1 MNSKKKLNQESK
13 STLSKEG
20 KITVLNLLKNFYN
33 ESIFNILIKEFYNSD
48 VDISLTAIKASAS
61 LGNEFAIP
69 HLYRI
74 LERGRNE
81 QQIAA
86 IQTLADINAPSTIEK
101 MAKYFNI
108 FQELDIRREILKAIN
123 KTSALHPKA
132 RELNKSILLDPKE
145 SGKELFPQAIE
156 GLVEAEQLD
165 IIQPYIEWTSPE
177 VKLAIFNRLLL
188 STTREAGAFIQS
200 LREMAR
206 EFTPE
211 TLGCYLCAYE
221 LKTVNPQQTFVLDLL
236 QNTDRNTPAAF
247 LSSLSDYNG
256 RIPNPTQIYKI
267 LLRIPYIDPQAEALN
282 GDLMIKIV
290 NEVKAQAPQH
300 FNELIFTTATH
311 LETVFS
317 KAKRQYLSLKGIK
330 EKNALLTILLAQTLE
345 LYSSPN
351 LLLEL
356 QQFFKAE
363 TAENPVL
370 MVNKVKDYL
379 HFAPEEDKHRFDACI
394 PLFNITNRKV
404 RLQISFTLSKINLNR
419 PSLLRR
425 LNRLTRVIGTL
436 EIRTSAKKILEIL
449 NFSRQER
456 IRFLE
461 QTCVVTL
468 CQLQN
473 RSVIEQA
480 KNILG
485 DPLSNLPSLNGYLR
499 GARFLPPKIFI
510 NTLLKLLL
518 IPKLDTYSRSLI
530 IDTLKHMPLRNLK
543 GILPPLVKSLDMAEC
558 DLEQKTQIA
567 EVLSRYGDA
576 TLLQPL
582 LASAANSETM
592 VRKLSISILKNIAIN
607 EKNIPLDV
615 LTNRFYLF
623 LEDEDKEIQVEALQS
638 LLALGDDYA
647 VQILIDYFNSKDKEI
662 IIKLLKNLEAS
673 VSTEVLSLVLRLIYS
688 DQKAVQETLREV
700 LPAFCQGNSSEEIR
714 ENLIQSLESGK
725 IEIVPKAQR
734 VIPADQSDDLIEHAK
749 LEFKFRRE
757 NSQVLTVFFIDIVSY
772 TEKSSEADTST
783 IIKLIQVFEE
793 IAISS
798 INRFKG
804 NLIKSSGDGLLVT
817 FKHPLN
823 GALTAITIQ
832 EKIAEYNQYK
842 VDEQKF
848 NVRMGLNTGLVIRR
862 DRDIYGDTVNVASR
876 MESAANPGDILLT
889 QNTYNEVKDYI
900 RCTRL
905 GDIQVKGKKE
915 AITAYSAEKIMV
927 DIEKVLKAKDS
938 QLLTTARKANPL
950 ERLKESTF
958 TPEYNFPKGC
968 SLEPAVMTNLEDLF
982 NDMTRAIEEISH
994 DYHEEYIFKKYLQDK
1009 WNKLTEIRV
1018 EAPASSK

>member
-1 MNSKKKLNQESK
+1 MNGKKLNQK
-13 STLSKEG
+13 SNPSLSKES
-20 KITVLNLLKNFYN
+20 KITVLNLLKNFYS
-33 ESIFNILIKEFYNSD
+33 ESVFNILIKEFYNSD
-48 VDISLTAIKASAS
+48 VNISLTAIRASAS
-61 LGNEFAIP
+61 LGNESAIP

-74 LERGRNE
+74 LEHGKNE
-81 QQIAA
+81 QKIAS
-86 IQTLADINAPSTIEK
+86 IQTLAAINAPSTIEK
-101 MAKYFNI
+101 IAKYFNI

-123 KTSALHPKA
+123 KISAPHPRA

-145 SGKELFPQAIE
+145 KAKKLFSQAIE

-165 IIQPYIEWTSPE
+165 IIQPYIEQTSPE
-177 VKLAIFNRLLL
+177 VKLSIFSRLLL
-188 STTREAGAFIQS
+188 STTREAGSFIQS
-200 LREMAR
+200 MKEKAR

-211 TLGCYLCAYE
+211 IRGCYLCAYE

-247 LSSLSDYNG
+247 LSALSGYNG
-256 RIPNPTQIYKI
+256 RIPNPTQIFKI
-267 LLRIPYIDPQAEALN
+267 LLRIPYIDPQTEALN

-330 EKNALLTILLAQTLE
+330 EKNALLTIILAQILE
-345 LYSSPN
+345 LYSSPS

-356 QQFFKAE
+356 QQFFKTEAV
-363 TAENPVL
+363 ENPPL
-370 MVNKVKDYL
+370 MVEKVKGYL
-379 HFAPEEDKHRFDACI
+379 HFAHEEDKHRFEACI
-394 PLFNITNRKV
+394 PLFNITDRKV

-436 EIRTSAKKILEIL
+436 EIRNSAKKILEIL

-473 RSVIEQA
+473 RIVIEQA
-480 KNILG
+480 KDILG
-485 DPLSNLPSLNGYLR
+485 APLSNLPSLNGYLR

-510 NTLLKLLL
+510 TTLLKLLL
-518 IPKLDTYSRSLI
+518 IPNLHTYSRSLL
-530 IDTLKHMPLRNLK
+530 IDTLKDMPLGNLK
-543 GILPPLVKSLDMAEC
+543 SILPPLVKALSMPEC
-558 DLEQKTQIA
+558 NLEHKTRIA
-567 EVLSRYGDA
+567 EVLSKNGDA
-576 TLLQPL
+576 TLLEPL
-582 LASAANSETM
+582 LALAASDEIT
-592 VRKLSISILKNIAIN
+592 VRKLSITTLKNISIK

-615 LTNRFYLF
+615 LTNRYYIF
-623 LEDEDKEIQVEALQS
+623 LEDENKEIQVEVLES
-638 LLALGDDYA
+638 LLAMGDDYA
-647 VQILIDYFNSKDKEI
+647 IQILDDYFSSKDEEV
-662 IIKLLKNLEAS
+662 IIKLLNNLEPS
-673 VSTEVLSLVLRLIYS
+673 ISTEVLSLVLKLIYS

-700 LPAFCQGNSSEEIR
+700 LPAFCQGNSSESIR
-714 ENLIQSLESGK
+714 ESLIQSLEGGK
-725 IEIVPKAQR
+725 TEKAPKARR
-734 VIPADQSDDLIEHAK
+734 VILADQSDNLIEHAK

-783 IIKLIQVFEE
+783 LIKLIQVFEE

-804 NLIKSSGDGLLVT
+804 NLIKKMGDGLMVT

-823 GALTAITIQ
+823 GALAAMTIQ

-889 QNTYNEVKDYI
+889 QDTYNEVKDYI

-915 AITAYSAEKIMV
+915 AITAYSAEKMMV

-938 QLLTTARKANPL
+938 QLATTTRKANPL

-958 TPEYNFPKGC
+958 TPEYNFPEGC
-968 SLEPAVMTNLEDLF
+968 SIEPSVMANLEELF
-982 NDMTRAIEEISH
+982 NDITRAIEEISH
-994 DYHEEYIFKKYLQDK
+994 DYHEEYTFKKYLQEK
-1009 WNKLTEIRV
+1009 WNKLTEIRS
-1018 EAPASSK
+1018 EAPAT